1 MMVIRRVV
9 GGVLAAGAIASG
21 VGVLAAPTAAALP
34 KGGGQCPH
42 NIDVVSHNYDVAT
55 MYESLYGANAA
66 GTVSAW
72 KQYGA
77 AVANADAHGCY

>member
-21 VGVLAAPTAAALP
+21 VGVLAAPTAAAKP
-34 KGGGQCPH
+34 RQCG
-42 NIDVVSHNYDVAT
+42 NLINVVQQYYNVAT
-55 MYESLYGANAA
+55 YYEAVYGASAP

-77 AVANADAHGCY
+77 AVVNADAAGCY